1 MALIYQS
8 PIGMLQL
15 KGWGGVDVGGNEYRK
30 ERSSHLTGEERT
42 YASRGSWEGRLRY
55 AGCKVLVC

>member
-1 MALIYQS
+1 M
-8 PIGMLQL
+8 